1 MFSQVDYWGL
11 IAGVALF
18 LFAMEQIESGLKTV
32 GGRSLAQFLKR
43 QSGRGANAVFG
54 GIIATALLQSSSV
67 VGLLVLAFTGAG
79 LLSLTA
85 ALGIVFG
92 ANLGTTLTGW
102 IVATLGFKF
111 EIYKL
116 SLPLIGISGLGFVF
130 FQERWKQYFR
140 ALLGLGLLLLGL
152 QLMKS
157 SVAAIE
163 QLIDVNDLAALAPW
177 QYLLFG
183 TLVAAIIQSSSATI
197 MLTLAALHAGV
208 IDLPNAAAA
217 AIGADLG
224 TTTTLIIGALN
235 GSATRKQVAAG
246 QVLFNVVTDLIAFTL
261 RVPILMFVAWLGI
274 ADPLYSLVAFHS
286 LFNLLGL
293 CLFIPFTAP
302 FARLLQHL
310 FPEPQHRHAGYLHEI
325 QANAAEAAVDAA
337 ERETSLLI
345 AHALQLQM
353 RAFKPPLKPPA
364 GTVPVPFQRDIDELS
379 DLPFSQL
386 YHSAKALEGEL
397 LEFVVRLQADR
408 LQSAESERLTL
419 LLRAAREAMHS
430 AKAVKDIRHNLTEL
444 AESGSTA
451 EQQFSQRFRDLMQQ
465 QLRELYA
472 IRTQDTG
479 TIAFEDLA
487 AALQRVQ
494 QRHDTVQEAIYND
507 VREDRIDES
516 TVSSLLNVNR
526 ELLTAGRSLVLAL
539 GSYYLDSTRQN
550 DLEQL
555 PT

>member
-18 LFAMEQIESGLKTV
+18 LFAMEQIETGLKAM
-32 GGRSLAQFLKR
+32 GGRSLAQYLKR
-43 QSGRGANAVFG
+43 QSGRGVNAVFG

-92 ANLGTTLTGW
+92 SNLGTTLTGW

-116 SLPLIGISGLGFVF
+116 SLPVIGISGLGFVF
-130 FQERWKQYFR
+130 IQQRWKEYFR

-157 SVAAIE
+157 SVASIE
-163 QLIDVNDLAALAPW
+163 QLIDVNDLAALSPW

-183 TLVAAIIQSSSATI
+183 TLVAAVIQSSSATI

-208 IDLPNAAAA
+208 IDLPNAAAV

-224 TTTTLIIGALN
+224 TTTTLIIGAVN

-246 QVLFNVVTDLIAFTL
+246 QVLFNVVTDAIAFTL
-261 RVPILMFVAWLGI
+261 RTPILIVVAWLGFT
-274 ADPLYSLVAFHS
+274 DPLYSLVAFHS
-286 LFNLLGL
+286 LFNVLGL
-293 CLFIPFTAP
+293 CIFVPLTGP
-302 FARLLQHL
+302 FAGLLQRL
-310 FPEPQHRHAGYLHEI
+310 FPEPRFEQASYLQDIHAS
-325 QANAAEAAVDAA
+325 ASEAAVDAA

-345 AHALQLQM
+345 AHAMQLQI
-353 RAFKPPLKPPA
+353 RAFKPPLQLPA
-364 GTVPVPFQRDIDELS
+364 GAGPVPYQRDIEELREV
-379 DLPFSQL
+379 PFAQL
-386 YHSAKALEGEL
+386 YRATKALEGAL
-397 LEFVVRLQADR
+397 LEFVVRLQTDR

-430 AKAVKDIRHNLTEL
+430 AKAVKDIRHNLVEL
-444 AESGSTA
+444 AESDATA
-451 EQQFSQRFRDLMQQ
+451 EQEFSQRFRNLLQQ
-465 QLRELYA
+465 QLTEVFALRL
-472 IRTQDTG
+472 QDTG
-479 TIAFEDLA
+479 SINFEDLA
-487 AALQRVQ
+487 ASLQRAQ
-494 QRHDTVQEAIYND
+494 QRHDTVQEAIYSD
-507 VREDRIDES
+507 VRNDRIDES

-526 ELLTAGRSLVLAL
+526 ELLTSSRSLLLAL
-539 GSYYLDSTRQN
+539 GNYHLDATRQE
-550 DLEQL
+550 DLEQI

>member
-130 FQERWKQYFR
+130 FQGRWKQYCR

-183 TLVAAIIQSSSATI
+183 TVVAAIIQSSSATI

-208 IDLPNAAAA
+208 IDLPNAAAT

-224 TTTTLIIGALN
+224 TTTTLIIGAMN

-246 QVLFNVVTDLIAFTL
+246 QVLFNVTTDLIAFSL
-261 RVPILMFVAWLGI
+261 RVPILMFIAWLGI

-310 FPEPQHRHAGYLHEI
+310 FPEPRHRHAGYLHEI
-325 QANAAEAAVDAA
+325 QAEAAVDAG

-353 RAFKPPLKPPA
+353 RAFEPPLQVPA
-364 GTVPVPFQRDIDELS
+364 GTGPVPFQRDIDELR

-386 YHSAKALEGEL
+386 YHSAKELEGEL

-408 LQSAESERLTL
+408 LQSTESERLTL

-444 AESGSTA
+444 AESGTTA

-465 QLRELYA
+465 HLSELYA
-472 IRTQDTG
+472 LRTQDTD

-494 QRHDTVQEAIYND
+494 QRHDTVQDAIYSD
-507 VREDRIDES
+507 VRNDRIDES

-539 GSYYLDSTRQN
+539 GSYYLDATRQN